1 MNKTLLLSLMAAVSP
16 LSLMAQ
22 VETTPADTL
31 TAVRQQTGNGSD
43 DLDGGRPE
51 EANDKVVKNRNIM
64 LNESSISQPRQ
75 ISIGLPPT
83 ISSSI
88 FEDGLPTAY
97 YPWPYLPSFNWH
109 SGNAEKNVEV
119 MSLGEAALRSGVVNY
134 VIESESRLPEMDDPF
149 HADLALGVSHYGGF
163 NTDVAAYGNISRDWG
178 LMGSALIVRDPGNN
192 HAPDGRMQ
200 TSQEIFK
207 VGAIHRWDEGRG
219 KASVILNYSSYEDWA
234 NSLSA
239 FYYHASSGTVTP
251 YAGFDTG
258 QDYFFPLLGNVP
270 YIDVLS
276 GEKQEKPI
284 KDFIKSPSFSALARM
299 TYSWP
304 SMRLDVSA
312 KFKTAESN
320 FFSILG
326 SGLSEVDQEADYHY
340 LDLGTATEYG
350 QPFAGMTAGMLLIPN
365 KGFSRDAMLTAEL
378 SGTWKGNHSWRVGL
392 NEWWNHASN
401 RSSNSSITVTCEP
414 EPKLLFAGGGFFIN
428 FNTIAEF
435 YDGYENKL
443 ALYASDDW
451 RISRRLAVSA
461 GVRLQAKSLSGD
473 NAVASDDT
481 PQNERGPRWSLKTG
495 VRTPFDKA
503 FFEGAAEGAAKYHIA
518 DNFGLTAEYLF
529 NRNYISLEHY
539 ASSTLPTYDPFDL
552 HMANGGVFWNTGWME
567 LASKVFYV
575 TQNNYQTSTT
585 FFHALTKHVGRLLAG
600 YLDASYQVVKYGVQT
615 FGWTTDAVFKP
626 AKGLRIHALFTL
638 QYPKYKN
645 LVFTPEFKDGYK
657 ETFDMS
663 GNTVTSVPKQIVEL
677 NPSYTYKRLNVWA
690 SIRYS
695 GRRMVNMTNSLY
707 HAGRWDSFAGVG
719 FKVNEQ
725 LSLAV
730 NLTNFLN
737 QKGASGSIPSA
748 SLLRKEDVGEKY
760 ENIPVIGAFVR
771 PFTAE
776 FSVKM
781 NL

>member
-1 MNKTLLLSLMAAVSP
+1 MNKRLLLSSLAVISFLP
-16 LSLMAQ
+16 LMAQ
-22 VETTPADTL
+22 NETTAADTL
-31 TAVRQQTGNGSD
+31 S
-43 DLDGGRPE
+43 
-51 EANDKVVKNRNIM
+51 ANDKVVKNRNIM

-109 SGNAEKNVEV
+109 SGNAEKNISV

-134 VIESESRLPEMDDPF
+134 VIESDSRLPEMDAPF
-149 HADLALGVSHYGGF
+149 HSNVSLGVSHYGGF
-163 NTDVAAYGNISRDWG
+163 NTDLSAYGNISKNWG
-178 LMGSALIVRDPGNN
+178 LMGSAFIVRDPGNN
-192 HAPDGRMQ
+192 PAPDGLMQ

-207 VGAIHRWDEGRG
+207 IGAVHRWDEGRG
-219 KASVILNYSSYEDWA
+219 KASVILNYSSYSDYA
-234 NSLSA
+234 NS
-239 FYYHASSGTVTP
+239 FGVFNYHASSGTVTP
-251 YAGFDTG
+251 YEGFNTG
-258 QDYFFPLLGNVP
+258 KDYFFPLLGNVP
-270 YIDVLS
+270 YVDVLS
-276 GEKQEKPI
+276 GEKKDKPI
-284 KDFIKSPSFSALARM
+284 KDFIKSPSFSALARV

-304 SMRLDVSA
+304 TMKLDVSA

-320 FFSILG
+320 YFTILG
-326 SGLSEVDQEADYHY
+326 SGLSEVGYDAGYHY
-340 LDLGTATEYG
+340 RDWGSASEYG
-350 QPFAGMTAGMLLIPN
+350 QPFAGMTAGMLLVPN

-378 SGTWKGNHSWRVGL
+378 SGTLKGSHSWRIGL

-401 RSSNSSITVTCEP
+401 RSTNSSIMVTCEP
-414 EPKLLFAGGGFFIN
+414 EPKLLYANGGFFTN

-451 RISRRLAVSA
+451 KISRKLAVSA
-461 GVRLQAKSLSGD
+461 GVRLQVKSLKGD
-473 NAVASDDT
+473 NAIASDDT
-481 PQNERGPRWSLKTG
+481 PQNERGEGWSLKTG
-495 VRTPFDKA
+495 VKTPFNKS
-503 FFEGAAEGAAKYHIA
+503 FFECAAEGAVKYHIA
-518 DNFGLTAEYLF
+518 NNFGLTAEYLF
-529 NRNYISLEHY
+529 NRNYITLEHY

-552 HMANGGVFWNTGWME
+552 HLANGGIFWNTDWME

-575 TQNNYQTSTT
+575 TQSNYQTSKN
-585 FFHALTKHVGRLLAG
+585 FFHPLTKPVGGLPEG
-600 YLDASYQVVKYGVQT
+600 YVDASYQTIQYGVQT
-615 FGWTTDAVFKP
+615 FGWTTDVVFKP
-626 AKGLRIHALFTL
+626 VKGLQIHALFTL
-638 QYPKYKN
+638 QYPKYRN

-677 NPSYTYKRLNVWA
+677 NPSYTYKRFNVWA

-695 GRRMVNMTNSLY
+695 GRRMVNMTNSLF
-707 HAGRWDSFAGVG
+707 HAGRWDSFGGVG
-719 FKVNEQ
+719 FKVNDR

-760 ENIPVIGAFVR
+760 ENIPVLGSFVR

-776 FSVKM
+776 FSVKL

>member
-1 MNKTLLLSLMAAVSP
+1 MNKKFFLLLLAAVSFLP
-16 LSLMAQ
+16 LMAQ
-22 VETTPADTL
+22 DETMPADTL
-31 TAVRQQTGNGSD
+31 SASS
-43 DLDGGRPE
+43 
-51 EANDKVVKNRNIM
+51 KVVKNRNIM

-109 SGNAEKNVEV
+109 SGNAEKDVSV
-119 MSLGEAALRSGVVNY
+119 MSLGEAALRCGVVNY
-134 VIESESRLPEMDDPF
+134 VIDSESRLPEMDTPF
-149 HADLALGVSHYGGF
+149 HSDMKFGVTHYGSF
-163 NTDVAAYGNISRDWG
+163 STDLSAYGNISRNWG
-178 LMGSALIVRDPGNN
+178 LMGSAFIVRDPGNN
-192 HAPDGRMQ
+192 PTPDGLMQ

-207 VGAIHRWDEGRG
+207 IGAVYRWNEGRG
-219 KASVILNYSSYEDWA
+219 KASVILNYSSYSDYV
-234 NSLSA
+234 NSASA
-239 FYYHASSGTVTP
+239 FYYHASSGTVAP
-251 YAGFDTG
+251 YPGVDAGK
-258 QDYFFPLLGNVP
+258 DYFMPLLGNIQYVD
-270 YIDVLS
+270 IFS
-276 GEKQEKPI
+276 GEKKDKPV
-284 KDFIKSPSFSALARM
+284 KDIIKSPSFSALARV

-304 SMRLDVSA
+304 SMKLDVSA

-320 FFSILG
+320 YFTMLG
-326 SGLSEVDQEADYHY
+326 SGLSEVGPDAGYHY
-340 LDLGTATEYG
+340 RDLGSASEYG
-350 QPFAGMTAGMLLIPN
+350 QPFAGMAAGMLLIPN
-365 KGFSRDAMLTAEL
+365 NGFSRDAMLTAEL
-378 SGTWKGNHSWRVGL
+378 SGTLKGNHSWRIGL

-401 RSSNSSITVTCEP
+401 RSTTSSIMMTCES
-414 EPKLLFAGGGFFIN
+414 EPKLLYANGGFFTN

-451 RISRRLAVSA
+451 KISRKLAVSA
-461 GVRLQAKSLSGD
+461 GFRLQVKSLKGD
-473 NAVASDDT
+473 NAMASDAT
-481 PQNERGPRWSLKTG
+481 PQNERGEGWSLKTG
-495 VRTPFDKA
+495 VKTPFKKT
-503 FFEGAAEGAAKYHIA
+503 FFECAAEGAVKYHITN
-518 DNFGLTAEYLF
+518 NFGLNAEYLF

-539 ASSTLPTYDPFDL
+539 ASSNLPTYDPFDL
-552 HMANGGVFWNTGWME
+552 HLANGGIFWNTSWME

-575 TQNNYQTSTT
+575 TQSNYQSSIT
-585 FFHALTKHVGRLLAG
+585 FFHPLTIPAGGLPAG
-600 YLDASYQVVKYGVQT
+600 YVDASYQVVKYGVQT
-615 FGWTTDAVFKP
+615 FGWTTDVVFKP
-626 AKGLRIHALFTL
+626 LKGLQIHTLFTL
-638 QYPKYKN
+638 QYPKYRN

-663 GNTVTSVPKQIVEL
+663 GNTVTSVPEQIVEL
-677 NPSYTYKRLNVWA
+677 NPSYSYKRFNVWA

-695 GRRMVNMTNSLY
+695 GRRMVNMTNSLF
-707 HAGRWDSFAGVG
+707 HAGRWDSFGGVG
-719 FKVNEQ
+719 FKVNER

-760 ENIPVIGAFVR
+760 ENIPVIGYFVR

-776 FSVKM
+776 FSVKL